1 MSKLMGFVS
10 AVVIVSTLAS
20 HPNAWGQEPS
30 QEPSDVVEVEK
41 IKEKYWAKA
50 DDTELGVVQNR
61 TYQNA
66 RKFEF
71 GIFGG
76 TVNTDP
82 FLNVRSLGVTL
93 GYYFSPYFSTHLICW
108 KNYASGSTALK
119 TFEATSGYTANTN
132 IPHSFCGAQASGDF
146 LYGKL
151 SLLGA
156 MIIYF
161 DLHLRGGVGEIRTE
175 SGKSIGPFVGLG
187 QQIHLNKRF
196 SLTLDYRMMVY
207 QEDLK
212 GKVPG
217 ATFGAVL
224 GNRTNVTDVI
234 TLGVSF
240 TLGATGGT
248 E

>member
-1 MSKLMGFVS
+1 MYRCLFILLCAFLSLLPPFAS
-10 AVVIVSTLAS
+10 A
-20 HPNAWGQEPS
+20 QE
-30 QEPSDVVEVEK
+30 QSDVVEVEK

-50 DDTELGVVQNR
+50 DETELGVVQNR
-61 TYQNA
+61 AYANA
-66 RKFEF
+66 KKLEF

-82 FLNVRSLGVTL
+82 FLLVRNAGATA
-93 GYYFSPYFSTHLICW
+93 GYYFSPYFSTHIVCW
-108 KNYASGSTALK
+108 KNFASGSSALK

-132 IPHSFCGAQASGDF
+132 IPRSFCGAQASGDF

-151 SLLGA
+151 SLFGA

-161 DLHLRGGVGEIRTE
+161 DLHVRGGVGETRTE
-175 SGKSIGPFVGLG
+175 SGKSLGPFVGLG
-187 QQIHLNKRF
+187 QQIHLNKGF

-207 QEDLK
+207 QEALL

-217 ATFGAVL
+217 ANFGTVL

-240 TLGATGGT
+240 TMGAFSGT